1 MDKNFSLYLTKLG
14 FFDENTAKEI
24 IKSNKLLENKKFS
37 DSSFH
42 YLMNFFEN
50 LNEEQKKYMSY
61 FIPNNY
67 KIITNKLRT
76 RKIKS
81 ILIQTIL
88 RQKLKLLKKLYQWKN
103 NIKINTYR
111 NIINKYNIEENHKLS
126 YDDNEK
132 LSKNNTI
139 TLDDYLAK
147 ENINIYNNNINP
159 NDKGISNIKSIY
171 NSINI
176 KPYKSRNERAFN
188 KQKNKLIT
196 KLYYNT
202 NNNLRTYNYENNNN
216 NKMRKPDL
224 KYIYKNLY
232 QRNISKKDNGK
243 NKLLT
248 SLESKELEDLKECTF
263 KPRINNILISS
274 MKQSRSQTKN
284 KSRDNIESIFER
296 LYKDEEK
303 NKLSKELRTIDREY
317 TIGKKFSFT
326 PNINGKL
333 KNIYRYQQ
341 HKNFAQRQ
349 REYMEKI
356 DKKREDLRGKIDSE
370 FDLIC
375 SFNPKITN
383 EKGEYYIIK
392 NKKKEKNMA
401 KSSVF
406 RRLYKDVEKRQE
418 LREQKEKENIDK
430 FNEMAN
436 YLTLDKKVNDTSLI
450 ERLFDNRKEDIIN
463 KTREKVEKEEGITF
477 QPDIGDNDYIQ
488 NINSNFMERNEDWI
502 IRRNNFI
509 EEENAKQLENLRNN
523 GIGNKK
529 KYTSEEREQ
538 IISNIIE
545 RLYENCKKNKNKS
558 QEEEDN
564 EEENEEENGEEEND
578 EEEQNEEE

>member
-147 ENINIYNNNINP
+147 EKINIYNNNINP

-176 KPYKSRNERAFN
+176 KPYKSKNERAFN

-232 QRNISKKDNGK
+232 QRNISKKDNSK

-274 MKQSRSQTKN
+274 MKQSHSQTKN

-477 QPDIGDNDYIQ
+477 QPDIGDNDYIK

-538 IISNIIE
+538 IINNIIE

>member
-67 KIITNKLRT
+67 KIITNKLRA

-147 ENINIYNNNINP
+147 EKINIYNNNINP

-176 KPYKSRNERAFN
+176 KPYKSKNERAFN

-274 MKQSRSQTKN
+274 MKQSRSQTQN

-326 PNINGKL
+326 PNINDKL

-538 IISNIIE
+538 IINNIIE

>member
-176 KPYKSRNERAFN
+176 KPYKSKNERAFN

-224 KYIYKNLY
+224 KYICKNLY
-232 QRNISKKDNGK
+232 QRNISKKDNSK

-274 MKQSRSQTKN
+274 MKQSHSQTKN

-477 QPDIGDNDYIQ
+477 QPDIGDNDYIK

>member
-67 KIITNKLRT
+67 KIITNKLRA

-147 ENINIYNNNINP
+147 EKINIYNNNINP

-176 KPYKSRNERAFN
+176 KPYKSKNERAFN

-224 KYIYKNLY
+224 KYICKNLY

-274 MKQSRSQTKN
+274 MKQSHSQTKN

-477 QPDIGDNDYIQ
+477 QPDIGDNDYIK

>member
-176 KPYKSRNERAFN
+176 KPYKSKNERAFN

-333 KNIYRYQQ
+333 KNRYRYQQ
-341 HKNFAQRQ
+341 HKNFVQRQ

-477 QPDIGDNDYIQ
+477 QPDIGDNDYIK

>member
-1 MDKNFSLYLTKLG
+1 MDKNFLFFLTKLG

-37 DSSFH
+37 DLSFH

-176 KPYKSRNERAFN
+176 KPYKSKNERAFN

-202 NNNLRTYNYENNNN
+202 NNNLRTYNYENKNN

-232 QRNISKKDNGK
+232 QRNISKKDNSK

-538 IISNIIE
+538 IINNIIE

>member
-176 KPYKSRNERAFN
+176 KPYKSKNERAFN

-202 NNNLRTYNYENNNN
+202 NDNLRTYNYENNNN

-232 QRNISKKDNGK
+232 QRNISKKDNSK

-538 IISNIIE
+538 IINNIIE

>member
-147 ENINIYNNNINP
+147 EKINIYNNNINP

-176 KPYKSRNERAFN
+176 KPYKSKNERAFN

-232 QRNISKKDNGK
+232 QRNISKKNNSK

-274 MKQSRSQTKN
+274 MKQSHSQTKN

>member
-171 NSINI
+171 NSSNI
-176 KPYKSRNERAFN
+176 KPYKSKNERAFN

-232 QRNISKKDNGK
+232 QRNISKKDNSK

-274 MKQSRSQTKN
+274 MKPSRSQTKN

-392 NKKKEKNMA
+392 NKKKDKNMA

-509 EEENAKQLENLRNN
+509 EEENAKQLENLRYN

-538 IISNIIE
+538 IINNIIE

-564 EEENEEENGEEEND
+564 EEENEEEND

>member
-139 TLDDYLAK
+139 TLDDSLAK
-147 ENINIYNNNINP
+147 EKINIYNNNINP

-176 KPYKSRNERAFN
+176 KPYKSKNERAFN

-232 QRNISKKDNGK
+232 QRNISKKDNSK

-477 QPDIGDNDYIQ
+477 QPDIGDNDYIK

>member
-176 KPYKSRNERAFN
+176 KPYKSKNERAFN

-232 QRNISKKDNGK
+232 QRNISKKDNCK

-477 QPDIGDNDYIQ
+477 QPDIGDNDYIK

>member
-176 KPYKSRNERAFN
+176 KPYKSKNERAFN

-232 QRNISKKDNGK
+232 QRNISKKDNCK

-274 MKQSRSQTKN
+274 MKQSHSQTKN

-477 QPDIGDNDYIQ
+477 QPDIGDNDYIK
-488 NINSNFMERNEDWI
+488 NINSKFMERNEDWI

>member
-176 KPYKSRNERAFN
+176 KPYKSKNERAFN

-232 QRNISKKDNGK
+232 QRNISKKDNCK

-274 MKQSRSQTKN
+274 MKQSHSQTKN

>member
-67 KIITNKLRT
+67 KIITNKLRA

-147 ENINIYNNNINP
+147 EKINIYNNNINP

-176 KPYKSRNERAFN
+176 KPYKSKNERAFN

-538 IISNIIE
+538 IINNIIE

>member
-147 ENINIYNNNINP
+147 EKINIYNNNINP

-176 KPYKSRNERAFN
+176 KPHKSKNERAFN

-232 QRNISKKDNGK
+232 QRNISKKDNSK

-538 IISNIIE
+538 IINNIIE

-578 EEEQNEEE
+578 EEEQN

>member
-176 KPYKSRNERAFN
+176 KPYKSKNERAFN

-232 QRNISKKDNGK
+232 QRNISKKDNSK

-392 NKKKEKNMA
+392 NKKKDKNMA

-538 IISNIIE
+538 IINNIIE

>member
-147 ENINIYNNNINP
+147 EKINIYNNNINP

-176 KPYKSRNERAFN
+176 KPYKSKNERAFN

-232 QRNISKKDNGK
+232 QRNISKKDNSK

-538 IISNIIE
+538 IINNIIE

>member
-67 KIITNKLRT
+67 KIITNKLRA

-147 ENINIYNNNINP
+147 EKINIYNNNINP

-176 KPYKSRNERAFN
+176 KPYKSKNERAFN

-232 QRNISKKDNGK
+232 QRNISKKDNSK

-274 MKQSRSQTKN
+274 MKPSRSQTKN

-538 IISNIIE
+538 IINNIIE

>member
-111 NIINKYNIEENHKLS
+111 NIINRYNIEENHKLS

-147 ENINIYNNNINP
+147 EKINIYNNNINP

-171 NSINI
+171 NYMNI
-176 KPYKSRNERAFN
+176 KPHKSKNERAFN

-232 QRNISKKDNGK
+232 QRNISKKDNSK

>member
-67 KIITNKLRT
+67 KIITNKQRA

-147 ENINIYNNNINP
+147 EKINIYNNNINP
-159 NDKGISNIKSIY
+159 NDKGISNIKSINNY
-171 NSINI
+171 MNI
-176 KPYKSRNERAFN
+176 KPHKSKNERAFN

-232 QRNISKKDNGK
+232 QRNISKKDNSK

-333 KNIYRYQQ
+333 KSIYRYQQ

-538 IISNIIE
+538 IINNIIE

>member
-176 KPYKSRNERAFN
+176 KPYKSKNERAFN

-232 QRNISKKDNGK
+232 QRNISKKDNSK

-477 QPDIGDNDYIQ
+477 QPDIGDNDYIK

>member
-176 KPYKSRNERAFN
+176 KPYKSKNERAFN

-232 QRNISKKDNGK
+232 QRNISKKDNSK

>member
-176 KPYKSRNERAFN
+176 KPYKSKNERAFN

-232 QRNISKKDNGK
+232 QRNISKKDNSK

-538 IISNIIE
+538 IINNIIE

-578 EEEQNEEE
+578 EEEQN

>member
-176 KPYKSRNERAFN
+176 KPYKSKNERAFN

-232 QRNISKKDNGK
+232 QRNISKKDNSK

-274 MKQSRSQTKN
+274 MKQSHSQTKN

-356 DKKREDLRGKIDSE
+356 GKKREDLRGKIDSE

-529 KYTSEEREQ
+529 KYTSEEIEQ

>member
-176 KPYKSRNERAFN
+176 KPYKSKNERAFN

-477 QPDIGDNDYIQ
+477 QPDIGDKDYIQ

>member
-176 KPYKSRNERAFN
+176 KPYKSKNERAFN

-232 QRNISKKDNGK
+232 QRNISKKDNSK

-450 ERLFDNRKEDIIN
+450 ERLFDNRKDDIIN

-477 QPDIGDNDYIQ
+477 QPDIGDNDYIK

-509 EEENAKQLENLRNN
+509 EEENAKQLENLKNN

-558 QEEEDN
+558 QEEEDY

>member
-147 ENINIYNNNINP
+147 EKINIYNNNINP

-176 KPYKSRNERAFN
+176 KPYKSKNERAFN

-232 QRNISKKDNGK
+232 QRNISKKDNSK

-274 MKQSRSQTKN
+274 MKQSHSQTKN

-558 QEEEDN
+558 QEEE
-564 EEENEEENGEEEND
+564 ENEEENGEEEND

>member
-67 KIITNKLRT
+67 KIITNKLRA

-147 ENINIYNNNINP
+147 EKINIYNNNINP

-176 KPYKSRNERAFN
+176 KPYKSKNERAFN

-232 QRNISKKDNGK
+232 QRNISKKDNSK

-477 QPDIGDNDYIQ
+477 QPDIGDNDYIK

-529 KYTSEEREQ
+529 KYTNEEREQ
-538 IISNIIE
+538 IINNIIE

>member
-67 KIITNKLRT
+67 KIITNKLRA

-176 KPYKSRNERAFN
+176 KPYKSKNERAFN

-232 QRNISKKDNGK
+232 QRNISKKDNSK

-477 QPDIGDNDYIQ
+477 QPDIGDNDYIK

>member
-176 KPYKSRNERAFN
+176 KPYKSKNERAFN

-232 QRNISKKDNGK
+232 QRNISKKDNSK

-538 IISNIIE
+538 IINNIIE

-564 EEENEEENGEEEND
+564 EEENEEEND

>member
-67 KIITNKLRT
+67 KIITNKLRA

-176 KPYKSRNERAFN
+176 KPYKSKNERAFN

-224 KYIYKNLY
+224 KYICKNLY
-232 QRNISKKDNGK
+232 QRNISKKDNCK

-274 MKQSRSQTKN
+274 MKQSHSQTKN

-326 PNINGKL
+326 PNINAKL

>member
-147 ENINIYNNNINP
+147 EKINIYNNNINP

-176 KPYKSRNERAFN
+176 KPYKSKNERAFN

-224 KYIYKNLY
+224 KYICKNLY

-274 MKQSRSQTKN
+274 MKPSRSQTKN

-326 PNINGKL
+326 PNINAKL

-538 IISNIIE
+538 IINNIIE

>member
-147 ENINIYNNNINP
+147 EKINIYNNNINP

-171 NSINI
+171 NYMNI
-176 KPYKSRNERAFN
+176 KPHKSKNERAFN

-232 QRNISKKDNGK
+232 QRNISKKDNSK

-392 NKKKEKNMA
+392 NKKKDKNMA

-477 QPDIGDNDYIQ
+477 QPDIGDNDYIK

>member
-24 IKSNKLLENKKFS
+24 IKSNKLLENKNFS

-67 KIITNKLRT
+67 KIITNKQRA

-147 ENINIYNNNINP
+147 EKINIYNNNINP

-176 KPYKSRNERAFN
+176 KPYKSKNERAFN

-232 QRNISKKDNGK
+232 QRNISKKDNSK

-274 MKQSRSQTKN
+274 MKQSHSQTKN

>member
-67 KIITNKLRT
+67 KIITNKLRA

-159 NDKGISNIKSIY
+159 NDKGISNIKSIL

-176 KPYKSRNERAFN
+176 KPYKSKNERAFN

-232 QRNISKKDNGK
+232 QRNISKKDNSK

-326 PNINGKL
+326 PNINAKL

-529 KYTSEEREQ
+529 KYTNEEREQ
-538 IISNIIE
+538 IINNIIE

>member
-67 KIITNKLRT
+67 KIITNKLRA

-147 ENINIYNNNINP
+147 EKINIYNNNINP

-176 KPYKSRNERAFN
+176 KPYKSKNERAFN

-202 NNNLRTYNYENNNN
+202 NNNLRTDNYENNNN

-224 KYIYKNLY
+224 KYICKNLY
-232 QRNISKKDNGK
+232 QRNISKKDNSK

-274 MKQSRSQTKN
+274 MKQSHSQTKN

-538 IISNIIE
+538 IINNIIE

>member
-67 KIITNKLRT
+67 KIITNKLRA

-176 KPYKSRNERAFN
+176 KPYKSKNERAFN

-232 QRNISKKDNGK
+232 QRNISKKDNSK

-538 IISNIIE
+538 IINNIIE

-564 EEENEEENGEEEND
+564 EEENEEENGEEEKD
-578 EEEQNEEE
+578 EKEQNEEE